1 MNNKALFLSALAV
14 GGATAGAAAVAA
26 EYGTIISK
34 TPAYAQVAVP
44 GSQCANQPVAVQQ
57 PTTGG
62 GALVGALVGGGLGNA
77 VGGGA
82 GRAAATAVGV
92 LAGAVVGNNVE
103 ASTAP
108 PAVANVQQCWT
119 ATRYENR
126 MVGYDVVYEYN
137 GQRYS
142 ARVPNDPGDRIAL
155 QVNVAPVDEV
165 PPPPPELPLVTA
177 PAPPVTYAGP
187 AVVYA
192 PTPWVYGPQAYW
204 GPPVGLSIGLGWG
217 GHYRRWR

>member
-1 MNNKALFLSALAV
+1 MKKALLLSSLALC
-14 GGATAGAAAVAA
+14 GTTAGAAATAA
-26 EYGTIISK
+26 EYGTVIHR
-34 TPAYAQVAVP
+34 TAVYGQVAVP
-44 GSQCANQPVAVQQ
+44 DSQCVSQPVAVQQ

-82 GRAAATAVGV
+82 GRAAATAMGA

-103 ASTAP
+103 AGSTP
-108 PAVANVQQCWT
+108 PAVANMQQCQT
-119 ATRYENR
+119 VTRYENR
-126 MVGYDVVYEYN
+126 LVGYDVVYEYN

-142 ARVPNDPGDRIAL
+142 ARVQSDPGDRIAL
-155 QVNVAPVDEV
+155 QVDVAPVDAV
-165 PPPPPELPLVTA
+165 PPPPPDMPMGAA
-177 PAPPVTYAGP
+177 PAPAVTYAGP

-192 PTPWVYGPQAYW
+192 PAPWVYAPPVYW

-217 GHYRRWR
+217 HYRRWH